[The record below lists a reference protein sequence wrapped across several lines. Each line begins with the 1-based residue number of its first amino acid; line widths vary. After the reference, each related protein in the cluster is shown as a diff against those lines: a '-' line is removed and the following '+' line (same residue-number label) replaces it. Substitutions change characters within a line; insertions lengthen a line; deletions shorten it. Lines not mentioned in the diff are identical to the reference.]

1 MRRTKKNLVRKARM
15 WSKNDKDLF
24 VFVFVNFINVYI
36 NVKKCIIIGVHQDEI
51 LQSDHTRAIST
62 QIKNRTTNTPEA
74 SWVLFYYSSFLP
86 PRVITMLTLIPC
98 FCALFKWK
106 HMDAFFYLFWL
117 NTVFMKF
124 IHVIAYSCSL
134 FILIACSISLCEYTS
149 IY

>member
-1 MRRTKKNLVRKARM
+1 MI
-15 WSKNDKDLF
+15 DKDL
-24 VFVFVNFINVYI
+24 FVFVNFINVYI
-36 NVKKCIIIGVHQDEI
+36 NVKKCIVGVHQDEI
-51 LQSDHTRAIST
+51 LQSDHTRVIST
-62 QIKNRTTNTPEA
+62 QINTPEA

-86 PRVITMLTLIPC
+86 PRVITFLTLMPC

-106 HMDAFFYLFWL
+106 HTDALFYLFWL

-124 IHVIAYSCSL
+124 IHIIAYSRSL